1 MRNLG
6 KGAVTVV
13 AVERIYAEIS
23 YIQVSIAA
31 VVVIGP
37 STQQLTSSNRPKF
50 SVNTRDSSLSYN
62 DRGSLLR
69 FVQMGSADVT
79 PRHPLVKLSVFDTLN
94 GDGYRGAFGWNC

>member
-1 MRNLG
+1 MRNIG

-13 AVERIYAEIS
+13 GVERIYAEIS

-31 VVVIGP
+31 VAVGP
-37 STQQLTSSNRPKF
+37 PTQQLTSSNRPKF

-69 FVQMGSADVT
+69 FVQMGSADIT
-79 PRHPLVKLSVFDTLN
+79 SRHPLVKLSVFDTLN